1 MPEQEQNAATDV
13 LQDNL
18 IQLHSRQLGARKAA
32 IVLIMLGQDL
42 ARDILREL
50 TDEEVELLLK
60 TANEL
65 KKVPPDEATEV
76 LEEFIRFFDGRSML
90 VPQASTF
97 VRSAAEEALGTER
110 VRGMLGVDVQ
120 ETGIVD
126 EGANPESIAQ
136 VLRKEHPQTVAI
148 ALAAMPTGKAS
159 AVVSLL
165 PEDQRAGVIRRMAE
179 IKSITPDL
187 LREIGDTLR
196 RELEATSGGQA
207 IDGQELVVS
216 LLKTLSPEEEEAIF
230 NALSEEDPELSEE
243 IRKKMFVFE
252 DFITLDGRAIQLML
266 KEIDGRTLVLALKTA
281 TTPLREHVLSCM
293 SSRAATMIIEDLEAL
308 GPIAV
313 SQIEAA
319 QDEIVQVALR
329 LAAEGKVSLR

>member
-1 MPEQEQNAATDV
+1 
-13 LQDNL
+13 
-18 IQLHSRQLGARKAA
+18 
-32 IVLIMLGQDL
+32 MLGQDL

>member
-1 MPEQEQNAATDV
+1 
-13 LQDNL
+13 
-18 IQLHSRQLGARKAA
+18 
-32 IVLIMLGQDL
+32 MLGQDL

-281 TTPLREHVLSCM
+281 STPLREHVLSCM